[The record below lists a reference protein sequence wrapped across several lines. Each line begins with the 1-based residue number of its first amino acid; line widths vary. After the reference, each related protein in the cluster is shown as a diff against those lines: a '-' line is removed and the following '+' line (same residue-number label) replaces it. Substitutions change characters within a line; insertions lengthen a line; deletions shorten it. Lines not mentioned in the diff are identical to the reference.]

1 IETFCLLRMMQTHF
15 AEFACVCIQQCD
27 LFELGVIIDSYN
39 DHCSAPFSRAC
50 WLFSTTNFT
59 RGWEPTSSWNQYR
72 SLTGTKANGKRKVV
86 ISPDNAARRHK
97 RREHRYD
104 SICHKGRR
112 RVPPDSSV
120 FRLHLFA

>member
-1 IETFCLLRMMQTHF
+1 MSTRFQPDSHLHTFTPQPTIETFCLLRMMQTHF

-59 RGWEPTSSWNQYR
+59 RGWEPTSSWNQYH
-72 SLTGTKANGKRKVV
+72 SLTPALEMVSSAKQKLQLRRK
-86 ISPDNAARRHK
+86 
-97 RREHRYD
+97 
-104 SICHKGRR
+104 
-112 RVPPDSSV
+112 SS
-120 FRLHLFA
+120 L